1 MVSNGNTATLTEVQ
15 LARARE
21 VLAAIAPADGFFM
34 GVPVNQF
41 SRDDL
46 LRLIQWQ
53 HEAEQR
59 SAQEH
64 SRILDVL
71 LGRRH

>member
-1 MVSNGNTATLTEVQ
+1 MSNGNTATLTEVQ
-15 LARARE
+15 LARARK

-34 GVPVNQF
+34 GVPFNQF

-59 SAQEH
+59 SVQEH